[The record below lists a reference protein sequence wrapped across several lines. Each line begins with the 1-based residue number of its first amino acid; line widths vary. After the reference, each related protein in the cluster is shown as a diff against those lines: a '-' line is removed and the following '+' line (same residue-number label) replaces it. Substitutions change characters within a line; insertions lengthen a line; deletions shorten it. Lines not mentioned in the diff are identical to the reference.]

1 MVGKRHSRLTAT
13 IALLLL
19 CGGCQRTLFSDKAP
33 RTQFETYDLVRER
46 YIPLEVPDAFGNPRP
61 ALRARLSRTR

>member
-1 MVGKRHSRLTAT
+1 MTRPPSRRLAGLV
-13 IALLLL
+13 ALLLF
-19 CGGCQRTLFSDKAP
+19 CGGCQRSLFSEKAP